1 MVFRVGYRTVLD
13 CCSLQC
19 LCAIFTHREGNAPLS
34 TSGRFLGRVPDTGDR
49 VPEDHVFGLV
59 SCGDDP
65 DLEFTLLAD
74 DLLGLAHGDPCKLDT
89 DIPGDP
95 VKARQGINP
104 GITGTEA
111 VDLAIEDPF
120 HIIGGSLRDSLLV

>member
-1 MVFRVGYRTVLD
+1 MNETPHF
-13 CCSLQC
+13 
-19 LCAIFTHREGNAPLS
+19 PLPGGS
-34 TSGRFLGRVPDTGDR
+34 WAGFPTPVIV

-59 SCGDDP
+59 SYGDNP

-111 VDLAIEDPF
+111 VDLAFEDPF
-120 HIIGGSLRDSLLV
+120 HIIGGLLRDPLLV